1 MRRRWRWALAGT
13 AALAVLL
20 GTPAAWAYGSSAGR
34 IVDPDDAPET
44 DVALVLGAGV
54 RPEGRPSRLLAGRL
68 DVAAE
73 LYHEGVVRV
82 LLLSGS
88 VGPGDYDEPGTM
100 RDYLVQRGVPQEA
113 IVEDPSGN
121 DTWESCVRTRD
132 VYGVRELI
140 VISQRFHL
148 PRAVAL
154 CRSAGLDVH
163 GVPHESGQTNPG
175 GTRFGYLRETG
186 ARLPAMMTALFKSPE
201 EVIEAD
207 PDSAVTDALA
217 ASAVASAGAPPRPPT
232 TEGREAE

>member
-20 GTPAAWAYGSSAGR
+20 GTPAVWAYGSSAGR
-34 IVDPDDAPET
+34 IVDSDDAPDT

-54 RPEGRPSRLLAGRL
+54 RPDGRPSQLLAGRL
-68 DVAAE
+68 DVAAG

-100 RDYLVQRGVPQEA
+100 REYLVSRGVPTEA
-113 IVEDPSGN
+113 IVEDGSGN

-154 CRSAGLDVH
+154 CRSAGLEVH
-163 GVPHESGQTNPG
+163 GVPHESGQTNPS

-186 ARLPAMMTALFKSPE
+186 ARLPAMITALFKNPE
-201 EVIEAD
+201 GAIEAD
-207 PDSAVTDALA
+207 PDSSVADALA
-217 ASAVASAGAPPRPPT
+217 AGSPAPAPPPAAARLRDP
-232 TEGREAE
+232 E